1 MAIKLIWDFHG
12 GEAAKTAEHHAVH
25 LNEFGVKHNIAN
37 CSSGVD
43 NIGDSHHIAW
53 MVVPEERM
61 IEVRDALRPHRGQKV
76 SE

>member
-25 LNEFGVKHNIAN
+25 LEEFGVKHSISD
-37 CSSGVD
+37 CTSGVESLTD
-43 NIGDSHHIAW
+43 LHHIAW
-53 MVVPEERM
+53 MVVPEDRM
-61 IEVRDALRPHRGQKV
+61 IEVRDALRPHRGQKI